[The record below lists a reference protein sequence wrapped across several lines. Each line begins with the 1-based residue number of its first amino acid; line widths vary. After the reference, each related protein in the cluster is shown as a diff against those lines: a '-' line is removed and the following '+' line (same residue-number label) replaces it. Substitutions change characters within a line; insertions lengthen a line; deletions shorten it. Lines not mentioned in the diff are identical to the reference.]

1 MRHSD
6 DVVFSRPFLSPAE
19 IPNLTAVSMS
29 SHAHGDGPF
38 TASATAR
45 LTALTGAP
53 NVLLT
58 SSGTHALEMASRL
71 LDLGPG
77 DEVILPSFTFPS
89 AATAVATTGA
99 TCVFVDIDP
108 ASGNIDVA
116 QVDEAIGPRTR
127 AISVMSYGGV
137 AVDFDALHEITRR
150 TGLSLIEDNAHGLGG
165 YLRDRPLGS
174 FGRLAMQSFHD
185 TKNVHSGEGGAL
197 LVNDAELFQRAEIIR
212 EKGTNRSRF
221 LRGEVDKYTWVD
233 EGSSYL
239 MSEYGAA
246 VLDSQLQSFA
256 EIQTRRFAVWNA
268 YAEHLAD
275 WADAQ
280 GVTLMRVPDDR
291 THTAHLFYLRMPT
304 HGEQVRMLSH
314 LRSLGVVGTFHYVP
328 LDTAPAGLRF
338 GRTLRPL
345 TQSKAFSEEIVRLPL
360 WAGMTDGQV
369 ERVLAAVQSF
379 VVEPQSLL
387 TAVENPRDEV
397 RAG

>member
-1 MRHSD
+1 MINFN
-6 DVVFSRPFLSPAE
+6 VPALTGKEQKYIAQALKAGKFS
-19 IPNLTAVSMS
+19 
-29 SHAHGDGPF
+29 GDGPF
-38 TASATAR
+38 TKKCQEWLER
-45 LTALTGAP
+45 KTGAKK
-53 NVLLT
+53 VLLT
-58 SSGTHALEMASRL
+58 TSGTHALDMAAILS
-71 LDLGPG
+71 GVKKG
-77 DEVILPSFTFPS
+77 DEVIMASYTFS
-89 AATAVATTGA
+89 STANAFALRGA
-99 TCVFVDIDP
+99 KLVFVDIRPDTM
-108 ASGNIDVA
+108 NID
-116 QVDEAIGPRTR
+116 ERLIEKAITKRTR
-127 AISVMSYGGV
+127 VIVVMHNGGIACEMDKIMAI
-137 AVDFDALHEITRR
+137 AKKHKLII
-150 TGLSLIEDNAHGLGG
+150 IEDAAHAVMAK
-165 YLRDRPLGS
+165 YKNRPLGTIGDIGC
-174 FGRLAMQSFHD
+174 FSFHE
-185 TKNVHSGEGGAL
+185 TKNLNSGEGGAIL
-197 LVNDAELFQRAEIIR
+197 LNDHRLVERAEVIR